1 MVLMQE
7 IEIPSGVKVQV
18 SKDRDELTISGKL
31 GSCAKHINT
40 HLLQASVDGNRL
52 VLKEAS
58 AKKLAKKATLAAQ
71 ALASEAKG
79 AMRGVETG
87 YERRMKIL
95 FAHFPITVEVKDG
108 TVQAKNM
115 FGEKKPRVARIMG
128 TTKVEVKQQEL
139 TVKGVDM
146 YDVGQTAANIHKL
159 SFAKH
164 KDSRVFQDG
173 IYYESEE

>member
-1 MVLMQE
+1 MQE
-7 IEIPSGVKVQV
+7 IEIPSGVKVQL

-31 GSCAKHINT
+31 GSCTKRINT
-40 HLLQASVDGNRL
+40 HLLQVSVDGSRL
-52 VLKEAS
+52 VIKEADS
-58 AKKLAKKATLAAQ
+58 KKLAKKAALAAQ
-71 ALASEAKG
+71 ALGSEAKS
-79 AMRGVETG
+79 AMRGVESG

-115 FGEKKPRVARIMG
+115 FGEKKPRVARIIG
-128 TTKVEVKQQEL
+128 DTKVEVKQQDL
-139 TVKGVDM
+139 TVRGVDV